1 MKRKKEVEATLRQRL
16 LSYLIDLFVSVALS
30 MFFMLSA
37 SSIWK
42 TDSGASIGYFQV
54 ACLLICFVWLYGVVP
69 IKNNGQTLGDIFMKI
84 KVIDSNNASIK
95 LSRSI
100 VRNYFIKFLFAP
112 AFIIAQC
119 IWMLIKRND
128 EKYILDVFFKT
139 HVIQNKE

>member
-1 MKRKKEVEATLRQRL
+1 MKRKKVIEATMKQRL
-16 LSYLIDLFVSVALS
+16 ISYLIDLFISMTLS

-42 TDSGASIGYFQV
+42 TNSRAEIGYFQV
-54 ACLLICFVWLYGVVP
+54 ACLLICFVWLYGIVP
-69 IKNNGQTLGDIFMKI
+69 TKNNGKTLGDIFMKI
-84 KVIDSNNASIK
+84 KVLDSNNASLK
-95 LSRSI
+95 LSRCI
-100 VRNYFIKFLFAP
+100 VRKYFIEFLFAP
-112 AFIIAQC
+112 VFVTAQC